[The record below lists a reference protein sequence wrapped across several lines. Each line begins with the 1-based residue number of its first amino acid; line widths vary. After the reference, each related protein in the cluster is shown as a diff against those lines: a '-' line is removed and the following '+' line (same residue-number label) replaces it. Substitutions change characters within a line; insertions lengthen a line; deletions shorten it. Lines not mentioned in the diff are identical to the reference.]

1 MFFLY
6 CNILG
11 LRLWG
16 SIGSVFLNF
25 FFIPIFKK
33 WKNPA
38 WHPGSGPVQFFW
50 KFYCEAKK
58 EKTMKQNSIN
68 KLSQTR
74 LPKQYSNQK
83 HEFSVGSFFENL
95 ESGSSTRLFFMSGCD
110 YRFKNMFSFLD
121 IGTLLDDT
129 GTGIKMKKE
138 FLFFYY

>member
-1 MFFLY
+1 MKKS
-6 CNILG
+6 G
-11 LRLWG
+11 LAPWIRP
-16 SIGSVFLNF
+16 S
-25 FFIPIFKK
+25 
-33 WKNPA
+33 
-38 WHPGSGPVQFFW
+38 PVFW